1 MRRFLVASSIV
12 GFCLLNGI
20 HAVLFN
26 LYLLRLGYGPEFV
39 GWVSAVGTLSFA
51 LSALP
56 AGLLASRIGL
66 RRAMTLGLVIG
77 AFGFGLLSISDVIPV
92 PARAPWL
99 IVNRVVAIVGLAL
112 FFVNATPFL
121 AGATTEEARDHA
133 YSIRMVLDSLAGFS
147 GSLIGGVLPGLIA
160 LLLGISPEHPAAYRY
175 TLLAASVI
183 CLPAAWAM
191 SSIPEVE
198 TEQETEPEAGQ
209 AVVWERGVFPVSLIG
224 AMALVV
230 LLRGAGVGT
239 SRTFFNVYMDDGL
252 GMPTA
257 RIGLLLA
264 VIQLLAV
271 PAALLTPVLTARR
284 GAFRVTLVG
293 SLGVAFSMLPIALVP
308 HWAAATVGQVGIYAL
323 SSIAD
328 VALMAYQMA
337 LVAPRWRTHMAG
349 TTSMAMGLSWTALS
363 VGGGYLIA
371 GLGYRELFLLAGGLT
386 ALGTVL
392 LGLIFGRRSIPGQS
406 YLVSPGG
413 LPRPPAPPSG
423 DQTPRCPA
431 EHGGICDG
439 RGLRTAPTSP
449 DPSHPGSEAV

>member
-1 MRRFLVASSIV
+1 MRCFLVASGIV

-56 AGLLASRIGL
+56 SGWLASRIGV
-66 RRAMTLGLVIG
+66 RRTMTLGLLIS
-77 AFGFGLLSISDVIPV
+77 ALGFGLLSISDVIPA
-92 PARAPWL
+92 PAREVWL
-99 IVNRVVAIVGLAL
+99 IANRVVAIVGLGL
-112 FFVNATPFL
+112 FFVNSTPFL

-133 YSIRMVLDSLAGFS
+133 YSVRMVLDSLSGFL
-147 GSLIGGVLPGLIA
+147 GSLVGGVLPGLIA
-160 LLLGISPEHPAAYRY
+160 ILLGTSPEHPAAYRY
-175 TLLAASVI
+175 ALLSASVL
-183 CLPAAWAM
+183 CLPAAWAL
-191 SSIPEVE
+191 SSVREV
-198 TEQETEPEAGQ
+198 ETEPEAGQ
-209 AVVWERGVFPVSLIG
+209 AAADGRGVLPFSLIG
-224 AMALVV
+224 TMALVV

-257 RIGLLLA
+257 QIGLLFA

-271 PAALLTPVLTARR
+271 PAALSIPALTARW
-284 GAFRVTLVG
+284 GAFRVAFVG
-293 SLGVAFSMLPIALVP
+293 SLGVALSMLPIALVP
-308 HWAAATVGQVGIYAL
+308 HWAAATVGRMGIYAL

-328 VALMAYQMA
+328 VAMSAYQMA
-337 LVAPRWRTHMAG
+337 LVSPRWRTYMAG
-349 TTSMAMGLSWTALS
+349 ATSTAMGLSWTALA

-392 LGLIFGRRSIPGQS
+392 LGLFFGRRSTEKGP
-406 YLVSPGG
+406 
-413 LPRPPAPPSG
+413 
-423 DQTPRCPA
+423 
-431 EHGGICDG
+431 
-439 RGLRTAPTSP
+439 
-449 DPSHPGSEAV
+449 